1 MPTTFVPVRS
11 MWLSTSRALVFGEAF
26 LDGSTRFGSQAVT
39 PIELPLSFGWA
50 GVGAGART
58 LLERGAISYCQRPS
72 KAAQVWP
79 SKIAHLAE
87 VTSL

>member
-1 MPTTFVPVRS
+1 MGGRDSRNRDLVELHRQADGVDARSRRHRNAVPSVLTQQPDR
-11 MWLSTSRALVFGEAF
+11 LS
-26 LDGSTRFGSQAVT
+26 
-39 PIELPLSFGWA
+39 P
-50 GVGAGART
+50 
-58 LLERGAISYCQRPS
+58 CQRPS